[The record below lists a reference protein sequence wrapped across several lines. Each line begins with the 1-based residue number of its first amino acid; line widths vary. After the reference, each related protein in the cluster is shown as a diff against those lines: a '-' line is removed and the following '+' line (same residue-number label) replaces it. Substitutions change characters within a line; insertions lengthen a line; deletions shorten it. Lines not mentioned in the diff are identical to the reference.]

1 MLCLCLSQKAFE
13 WSFFGPLPV
22 KDFFRICN
30 VLPFSCTHLALWR
43 VKDPRY
49 MQKKVFKNF
58 FTSRGFI
65 CKPRVSLNFPEQFK
79 NILVWCVKKHLT
91 LGPLCTDCHSKHQSY
106 VILNYDIYALTSGL
120 LTWMSFRALDC
131 SLYT

>member
-91 LGPLCTDCHSKHQSY
+91 LGPLCTDCHSKHQSFSNFSFIF
-106 VILNYDIYALTSGL
+106 ILNPNDFFQFEL
-120 LTWMSFRALDC
+120 
-131 SLYT
+131 